1 LAEPRHWPALDV
13 RSPATD
19 PTGLVD
25 GLVAAALDD
34 FSPIAIQDLIP
45 PPLPPGGLWDPTAPP
60 ASEPP
65 PTPVAWRVCFSTAA
79 LRDAAVDALGAL
91 GLDLTVEALD
101 LPDDDWVARSQQAN
115 RAVTAGRF
123 IVAPPWDIPAPVP
136 AEAVLIVIDPSMG
149 FGTGHHQ
156 TTRLCL
162 RLLST
167 LEVRGRTALDLGTGS
182 GVLALAASLAGA
194 RTITGIDIDDDAVLA
209 ARRSAVLNTVPVPVT
224 FQTADVFSTPWPS
237 AELVFA
243 NLTGA
248 MLIRTATQLAAL
260 VAPDGQLVVS
270 GFVDTEAAE
279 VESALAGFT
288 VTARERE
295 DEWCACVLRRHPREA
310 ATATSPRAAVP
321 SCAGRSSS

>member
-1 LAEPRHWPALDV
+1 MAEPRHWPALDV

-34 FSPIAIQDLIP
+34 FSPLAIQDLIA
-45 PPLPPGGLWDPTAPP
+45 PPLPPGGLWDPAAPP
-60 ASEPP
+60 APDPP
-65 PTPVAWRVCFSTAA
+65 PTPVVWRVCFSTAA
-79 LRDAAVDALGAL
+79 ARDAAVAALTAL
-91 GLDLTVEALD
+91 GLDLTVEPLD

-123 IVAPPWDIPAPVP
+123 IVAPPWDIPTLTP
-136 AEAVLIVIDPSMG
+136 AGADLIVIDPSMG

-167 LEVRGRTALDLGTGS
+167 LDVRGRTVLDLGTGS
-182 GVLALAASLAGA
+182 GVLAMAASVAGA
-194 RTITGIDIDDDAVLA
+194 RATTGIDIDDDAILA
-209 ARRSAVLNTVPVPVT
+209 ARRSALLNTLPEPVT
-224 FQTADVFSTPWPS
+224 FQTADVFTAPWPP

-248 MLIRTATQLAAL
+248 MLVRAAAQLAAL
-260 VAPDGQLVVS
+260 VAPDGQLIVS
-270 GFVDTEAAE
+270 GFVDSEAAD
-279 VESALAGFT
+279 VESALSAFA

-295 DEWCACVLRRHPREA
+295 DEWCACLLRRA
-310 ATATSPRAAVP
+310 AR
-321 SCAGRSSS
+321 

>member
-1 LAEPRHWPALDV
+1 MAERRRWPALDV
-13 RSPATD
+13 RSLATD

-34 FSPIAIQDLIP
+34 FSPLAIQDLIP
-45 PPLPPGGLWDPTAPP
+45 PPLPPGGLWDPAAAPD
-60 ASEPP
+60 PP
-65 PTPVAWRVCFSTAA
+65 PTPVVWRVCFSTAA
-79 LRDAAVDALGAL
+79 ARDAAVAALTAL
-91 GLDLTVEALD
+91 GLDLTVEPLD

-123 IVAPPWDIPAPVP
+123 IVAPPWDIPTLTP
-136 AEAVLIVIDPSMG
+136 AGADLIVIDPSMG

-167 LEVRGRTALDLGTGS
+167 LDVRGRTVLDLGTGS
-182 GVLALAASLAGA
+182 GVLAMAASVAGA
-194 RTITGIDIDDDAVLA
+194 RAITGIDIDDDAILA
-209 ARRSAVLNTVPVPVT
+209 ARRSALLNTLPEPVT
-224 FQTADVFSTPWPS
+224 FQTADVSTAPWPP

-248 MLIRTATQLAAL
+248 MLVRAAAQLAAL
-260 VAPDGQLVVS
+260 VAPDGQLIVS
-270 GFVDTEAAE
+270 GFVDSEAAD
-279 VESALAGFT
+279 VESALSAFA

-295 DEWCACVLRRHPREA
+295 DEWCACLLRRA
-310 ATATSPRAAVP
+310 AR
-321 SCAGRSSS
+321 

>member
-1 LAEPRHWPALDV
+1 MADARTWPALEV
-13 RSPATD
+13 RSPLTD

-34 FSPIAIQDLIP
+34 FSPLAIQDLIP

-60 ASEPP
+60 APEPP
-65 PTPVAWRVCFSTAA
+65 PTPVAWRVCFATAA
-79 LRDAAVDALGAL
+79 VRDAAVDALVAL
-91 GLDLTVEALD
+91 GLDLTVAPLD

-136 AEAVLIVIDPSMG
+136 DGACLIVIDPSMG

-167 LEVRGRTALDLGTGS
+167 LDVHGRSALDLGTGS
-182 GVLALAASLAGA
+182 GVLAMAASLAGA
-194 RTITGIDIDDDAVLA
+194 RTITGIDIDEDAILA
-209 ARRSAVLNTVPVPVT
+209 ARRSAVLNPLPEPVH
-224 FQTADVFSTPWPS
+224 FQTADVFTAPWPA

-248 MLIRTATQLAAL
+248 MLIRTATHLAAL
-260 VAPDGQLVVS
+260 VCPEGQLIVS
-270 GFVDTEAAE
+270 GFVDSEAAD
-279 VESALAGFT
+279 VESALSAFA

-295 DEWCACVLRRHPREA
+295 DEWCACVLRRLAR
-310 ATATSPRAAVP
+310 
-321 SCAGRSSS
+321 

>member
-1 LAEPRHWPALDV
+1 MAEARTWPALDV
-13 RSPATD
+13 RSPVTD

-25 GLVAAALDD
+25 GLVAAVLDD

-45 PPLPPGGLWDPTAPP
+45 PPLPQGGLWDPAAPSAP
-60 ASEPP
+60 EPP
-65 PTPVAWRVCFSTAA
+65 PTPVAWRVCFSTAV
-79 LRDAAVDALGAL
+79 LRDAALDALGAL

-123 IVAPPWDIPAPVP
+123 IVAPPWDIPASVP
-136 AEAVLIVIDPSMG
+136 DGACLIVIDPSMG

-167 LEVRGRTALDLGTGS
+167 IDVRGRSALDLGTGS
-182 GVLALAASLAGA
+182 GVLAMAASLAGA
-194 RTITGIDIDDDAVLA
+194 RSSTGIDIDEDAILA
-209 ARRSAVLNTVPVPVT
+209 ARRSAVLNPLPEPVT
-224 FQTADVFSTPWPS
+224 FQTADVFTAPWPP
-237 AELVFA
+237 AQLVFA

-248 MLIRTATQLAAL
+248 MLVRTATQLAAL
-260 VAPDGQLVVS
+260 VAPEGQLIVS
-270 GFVDTEAAE
+270 GFVDSETADVEAAL
-279 VESALAGFT
+279 SAFS

-295 DEWCACVLRRHPREA
+295 DEWCACVLRR
-310 ATATSPRAAVP
+310 TTT
-321 SCAGRSSS
+321 

>member
-1 LAEPRHWPALDV
+1 MADVRTWPALEV

-34 FSPIAIQDLIP
+34 FSPLAIQDLIP
-45 PPLPPGGLWDPTAPP
+45 PPIPPGGLWDPTAPP
-60 ASEPP
+60 PPEPP
-65 PTPVAWRVCFSTAA
+65 PTPVAWRVCFATAA

-91 GLDLTVEALD
+91 GLDLAVAPLD

-123 IVAPPWDIPAPVP
+123 IVAPPWDIPAPLP
-136 AEAVLIVIDPSMG
+136 DGACLIVIDPSMG

-167 LEVRGRTALDLGTGS
+167 IDVRGRTVLDLGTGS
-182 GVLALAASLAGA
+182 GVLAMAAVLAGA
-194 RTITGIDIDDDAVLA
+194 HEATGIDIDGDAILA
-209 ARRSAVLNTVPVPVT
+209 ARRSAALNVLPRPVSFV
-224 FQTADVFSTPWPS
+224 TADVFTMPFP
-237 AELVFA
+237 AADVVFA

-248 MLIRTATQLAAL
+248 MLIRVATQLAAL
-260 VAPDGQLVVS
+260 TTPDGHLIVS
-270 GFVDTEAAE
+270 GFMTDEAAG
-279 VESALAGFT
+279 VEAALNAFT
-288 VTARERE
+288 VTARAQE
-295 DEWCACVLRRHPREA
+295 DEWCVFVLRRA
-310 ATATSPRAAVP
+310 A
-321 SCAGRSSS
+321 